1 MIRALP
7 VLACLSAL
15 LLLPATAGARL
26 RSVEVDRGE
35 TAIVYE
41 GEGETSIPTGEQC
54 DGATGA
60 CTAWGYIAY
69 TLHWQASVIVNRRGT
84 IHGDDSRLDAG
95 GSISVQPDA
104 GIPPGAPLATS
115 PPCNNDVHD
124 RRDYVGGVSVTRT
137 QRSIGVQAELP
148 FSRKWLN
155 VTGDPNHCQLG
166 PDTWA
171 GSVFSQGL
179 DSAGK
184 EQSDADAAKLQLAL
198 RPKMG
203 ARRSARRTTRRFD
216 FVFVHD
222 TGTGPYGIYKSEI
235 YSTMEIFN
243 DCKRLDA
250 AGGRCLS
257 YYG

>member
-41 GEGETSIPTGEQC
+41 GAGETSIPTGEQC

-60 CTAWGYIAY
+60 CRAWGYVAY
-69 TLHWQASVIVNRRGT
+69 RLHWDASVIVNRQGT
-84 IHGDDSRLDAG
+84 IHGDDSRLHAA
-95 GSISVQPDA
+95 GSISIQPNA

-115 PPCNNDVHD
+115 PACNNDVHD
-124 RRDYVGGVSVTRT
+124 RRDYIGGVSVTLT
-137 QRSIGVQAELP
+137 QRSVGVQAELP

-179 DSAGK
+179 DSAGQ
-184 EQSDADAAKLQLAL
+184 EQSDADAAKLQLAV

-216 FVFVHD
+216 FDFMHD
-222 TGTGPYGIYKSEI
+222 TGTGSYGIYKSEI
-235 YSTMEIFN
+235 DSAMVIFN

-250 AGGRCLS
+250 ASGRCLS